1 MMNLSFIDIN
11 CNREYNKKVEK
22 LYNSAFPKEER
33 IPIWLLKFLAR
44 KNKAKFYG
52 INDDKKFIGLVY
64 NDYYKDI
71 ILIYYFA
78 IDEELRGQGYGSRVL
93 EYIKQ
98 KYNKNRIV
106 LSIEQVDENSKN
118 YKQRIKRKEFYMK
131 NGFKESNY
139 TIKERKVMYDMWY
152 YSQDDKKVTSQEY
165 QEMIKDYLSILLYKR
180 FYKKYGNN
188 K

>member
-33 IPIWLLKFLAR
+33 IPIWLLKLLAR

-64 NDYYKDI
+64 NVYYKDI

-106 LSIEQVDENSKN
+106 LSIEQVDENSKIIN
-118 YKQRIKRKEFYMK
+118 KELKGK
-131 NGFKESNY
+131 N
-139 TIKERKVMYDMWY
+139 
-152 YSQDDKKVTSQEY
+152 
-165 QEMIKDYLSILLYKR
+165 SI
-180 FYKKYGNN
+180 
-188 K
+188 

>member
-33 IPIWLLKFLAR
+33 IPIWLLKLLAR

-64 NDYYKDI
+64 NVCYKDI

-106 LSIEQVDENSKN
+106 LSIEQVDENSKIIN
-118 YKQRIKRKEFYMK
+118 KELKGK
-131 NGFKESNY
+131 N
-139 TIKERKVMYDMWY
+139 
-152 YSQDDKKVTSQEY
+152 
-165 QEMIKDYLSILLYKR
+165 SI
-180 FYKKYGNN
+180 
-188 K
+188 